1 MSISSAVNCFTR
13 EVANDSLGCLLN
25 WNGDRLRSSL
35 AHGALSNGAFV
46 MSNPFA
52 DYGKR
57 ATSTVPD
64 RLIGPIGKRA
74 DARARYAEIVTE
86 LGAYSDPK
94 NLEKYL
100 AEIGREIAQFRAEL
114 PFLWEGDGDFLG
126 LQKEIERAQARVD
139 DGLDFP
145 RWEPSLVEEGS
156 IL

>member
-1 MSISSAVNCFTR
+1 
-13 EVANDSLGCLLN
+13 
-25 WNGDRLRSSL
+25 
-35 AHGALSNGAFV
+35 

-64 RLIGPIGKRA
+64 RLIGPNKTRA
-74 DARARYAEIVTE
+74 AARERYHEIVTE
-86 LGAYSDPK
+86 LGDFSDPE
-94 NLEKYL
+94 NLEIYL
-100 AEIGREIAQFRAEL
+100 MQIASEIAQFRAEL

-145 RWEPSLVEEGS
+145 RWDEGRGDFAS
-156 IL
+156 FNDTMS